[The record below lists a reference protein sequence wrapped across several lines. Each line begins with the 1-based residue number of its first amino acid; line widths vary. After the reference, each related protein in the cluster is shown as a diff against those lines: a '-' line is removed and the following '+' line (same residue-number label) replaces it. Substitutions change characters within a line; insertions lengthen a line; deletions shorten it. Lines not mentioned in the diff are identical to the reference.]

1 MGENGLNID
10 DAGDETTATR
20 MKSKYYAKHC
30 CTRSF
35 CNNSQLIDDKKDFL
49 HCSLPSRK
57 MLKYDLIPDFLKGNP
72 YIQCGY
78 RRKLS
83 AIECVNSLWWWNN
96 ETINVWSHII
106 GFLAFSMLM
115 VYDLLYFLP
124 SVKVSLEDY
133 FVLTFALFSYQIA
146 MLLSACYHLF
156 SCVSENVHDYFLCL
170 DLSGILLSFSSVFFS
185 GIFFAFHCCPEW
197 KVVYSLLIGCFSFL
211 VLILTWH
218 PQSMSPEYSKL
229 RCVVF
234 GFWAL
239 CGIFPTFHWIY
250 IKNGFS
256 NHEVQQLFPNIV
268 IMYLISAAGF
278 IFYLC
283 KIPERFFPGKFD
295 IIGSSHQLWHLLV
308 FISLVWWH
316 KTGVKYIY
324 VIHSSSCVVNGNCD

>member
-133 FVLTFALFSYQIA
+133 FVLTFALFSYQ
-146 MLLSACYHLF
+146 
-156 SCVSENVHDYFLCL
+156 
-170 DLSGILLSFSSVFFS
+170 
-185 GIFFAFHCCPEW
+185 EW